1 MQKNGGK
8 MKTITDKMI
17 PKWIKERR
25 KRRKQ
30 KDYAMRIFII
40 VAIFIMILGSM
51 RNCSNLILD

>member
-30 KDYAMRIFII
+30 KDYAMRIFIA
-40 VAIFIMILGSM
+40 VAIFIIILGTM
-51 RNCSNLILD
+51 KNCANLINS

>member
-1 MQKNGGK
+1 MKKNGGR

-30 KDYAMRIFII
+30 KDYAMRIFLAVAFFII
-40 VAIFIMILGSM
+40 ILGSM
-51 RNCSNLILD
+51 QNCPNLILR

>member
-1 MQKNGGK
+1 MQKNGGS

>member
-25 KRRKQ
+25 KQRKQ
-30 KDYAMRIFII
+30 KDYAMRIFIA
-40 VAIFIMILGSM
+40 VAIFIVILGTM
-51 RNCSNLILD
+51 KNCTYLINS

>member
-1 MQKNGGK
+1 MKKNGGR

-30 KDYAMRIFII
+30 KDYALRTFVIVAFFII
-40 VAIFIMILGSM
+40 LLGSYD
-51 RNCSNLILD
+51 NCTNLILR

>member
-1 MQKNGGK
+1 MQKSGGK

-30 KDYAMRIFII
+30 KDYAMRIFIA
-40 VAIFIMILGSM
+40 VAIFIIILGTM
-51 RNCSNLILD
+51 KNCANLINS

>member
-1 MQKNGGK
+1 

-30 KDYAMRIFII
+30 KDYAMRIFIA
-40 VAIFIMILGSM
+40 VAIFIVILGTM
-51 RNCSNLILD
+51 RNCANLINS

>member
-1 MQKNGGK
+1 MKKNGGS

-30 KDYAMRIFII
+30 KDYAMRIFIA
-40 VAIFIMILGSM
+40 VAIFIIILGTM
-51 RNCSNLILD
+51 KNCANLINS

>member
-1 MQKNGGK
+1 MKKNGGS

-40 VAIFIMILGSM
+40 VAIFIMILGAM

>member
-25 KRRKQ
+25 KQRKQ
-30 KDYAMRIFII
+30 KDYAMRIFIA
-40 VAIFIMILGSM
+40 VAIFIVILGTM
-51 RNCSNLILD
+51 KNCAYLINS

>member
-1 MQKNGGK
+1 MQKSGGK

-30 KDYAMRIFII
+30 KDYAMRIFIA
-40 VAIFIMILGSM
+40 VAIFIVILGTM
-51 RNCSNLILD
+51 RNCANLINS

>member
-1 MQKNGGK
+1 MKKNGGS